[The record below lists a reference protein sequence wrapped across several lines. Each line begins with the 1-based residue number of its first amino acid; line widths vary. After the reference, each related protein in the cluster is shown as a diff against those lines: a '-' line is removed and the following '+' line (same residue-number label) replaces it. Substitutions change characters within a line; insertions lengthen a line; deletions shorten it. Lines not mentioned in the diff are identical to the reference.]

1 MLGGKQ
7 ETNYYGNMFNYKWI
21 PTFWTSIFT
30 NTTHVCLS
38 PSNEGKITC
47 ALTHTLRS
55 YILSKSSID
64 VVQTMKDYP

>member
-1 MLGGKQ
+1 VENKRQIIMVICST
-7 ETNYYGNMFNYKWI
+7 TNGHLLFEQV
-21 PTFWTSIFT
+21 IFT